1 MLDEDN
7 DTSHLFMR
15 NQRLRQ
21 LDLSLHEIPI
31 AGGEA
36 AD

>member
-7 DTSHLFMR
+7 DTSLLFMR

-21 LDLSLHEIPI
+21 LELSLREIPI
-31 AGGEA
+31 AGEA
-36 AD
+36 AN